1 MTYNV
6 LNIFGSQIKVPA
18 SVVGWR
24 KRTPKSDKI
33 ERRRCWIEKGS
44 TREIHEGIE
53 GRSGKDGTGGEVVGA
68 GGSPEAVIATI
79 DTDEL
84 DKGIQGRQARR
95 HRENISST
103 DRNRVR
109 VSEDEER
116 AGRGQDRA

>member
-1 MTYNV
+1 MIV
-6 LNIFGSQIKVPA
+6 LKYYHNKTRERNYG
-18 SVVGWR
+18 VGWR

-44 TREIHEGIE
+44 TREIHKGIE